1 MTYCRMYKCVGVCE
15 RLYVY
20 LKIYLTCMLIIMY
33 VYVCVCISSSTIY
46 FWLFFRAVIFAR
58 VLLLYFFIEDHF
70 YRRVKVYVE
79 TNNIMSIAYWILK
92 DFLTSWTLLKQPPRG
107 VPWKRCSENM
117 QQIYNRTPM
126 LKCGFNKAALQLYWN
141 YTSAWVFP
149 CKFVAYFR
157 CCSQHLFLRTSLGGC
172 FWIWDHVSFVYS

>member
-1 MTYCRMYKCVGVCE
+1 MYILVLPYDVLSYVQMCVCVCE

-20 LKIYLTCMLIIMY
+20 LKIYLICMLIIMY

-46 FWLFFRAVIFAR
+46 FWLFFRTVIFAR
-58 VLLLYFFIEDHF
+58 ILLLYFFIEDHF
-70 YRRVKVYVE
+70 YRRVKVYLE

-92 DFLTSWTLLKQPPRG
+92 DFLTSWTQQKQPPRG

-126 LKCGFNKAALQLYWN
+126 LKCGFNKAALQLY
-141 YTSAWVFP
+141 
-149 CKFVAYFR
+149 
-157 CCSQHLFLRTSLGGC
+157 
-172 FWIWDHVSFVYS
+172 